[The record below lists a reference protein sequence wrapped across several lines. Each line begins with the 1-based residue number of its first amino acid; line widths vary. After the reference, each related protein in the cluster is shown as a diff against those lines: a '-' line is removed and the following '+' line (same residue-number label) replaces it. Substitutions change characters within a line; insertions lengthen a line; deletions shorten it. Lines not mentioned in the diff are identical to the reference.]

1 MKVVDFFCGAGGF
14 SEGFRQ
20 AGFEIVQGIE
30 INKNALTSFNFNF
43 GTNDKPTNILEIA
56 KSVESINKYVA
67 DSDIIVGSPPCV
79 SFSSSNKSGNAD
91 KSLGIQLIKAF
102 LKIITVKRYNEE
114 SILKAY
120 FMENVVNSM
129 NYLQEENGFTFEEL
143 DLGTWCKQFNNPET
157 KQPFSPEDKAIIPYE
172 DTRVLNSR
180 DYGSFQS
187 RKRAITAHII
197 NFGSMANP
205 PKHYAKNKTLKEFFH
220 LFTSPYPDENKST
233 LIQDPNYKNL
243 SLKTTE
249 VTDHFYDTRIHDM
262 DAKLS
267 QELKENHP
275 YMGKMSFPENLDK
288 PVRTITATKIS
299 MAREAIIFKAEHKGE
314 NSQYR
319 LPTVRE
325 AACFMGFPI
334 TYQFKGSESQ
344 KWKQIG
350 NAVCPTLSY
359 VLANKLQQHLL
370 SKTIGRR
377 VVTDYTE
384 PDFDYFSLETFE
396 QKEILPTKKSKNAR
410 FRGHYKKKLNITV
423 SLANFSIG
431 EGDKSIRYWNTSIQK
446 GTGKG
451 SFHYELRP
459 SDFKSIENAIISKLS
474 EKEIKILSEVKT
486 QMEKLDINSE
496 SVKYDFMNR
505 INSQLE
511 PNNLIAYISKE
522 ILKDNSLNNFGIRA
536 NNCWSEI
543 QIKDI
548 LPQPINQKFKIE
560 GDQLIALAIFISV
573 TKALSK

>member
-20 AGFEIVQGIE
+20 AGFEVVQGIE
-30 INKNALTSFNFNF
+30 INKNALTSFNFNY

-56 KSVESINKYVA
+56 KSVESINKYVE
-67 DSDIIVGSPPCV
+67 DSDIIIGSPPCV

-102 LKIITVKRYNEE
+102 LKIITVKRYKKD

-129 NYLQEENGFTFEEL
+129 NYLQEEKGFTFEEL
-143 DLGTWCKQFNNPET
+143 DLGTWCKQFKNPET
-157 KQPFSPEDKAIIPYE
+157 KQPFSPTDKAIIPYE

-205 PKHYAKNKTLKEFFH
+205 PQQKTKNKTLKEFFH
-220 LFTSPYPDENKST
+220 LFTSPFPDANKST
-233 LIQDPNYKNL
+233 VITDPNYKNL
-243 SLKTTE
+243 KLKITE
-249 VTDHFYDTRIHDM
+249 LTDHFYDTRIHDM

-267 QELKENHP
+267 KELKENHP

-299 MAREAIIFKAEHKGE
+299 MAREAIIFKAESEGE
-314 NSQYR
+314 NSKYR

-359 VLANKLQQHLL
+359 VLANELQQHLL
-370 SKTIGRR
+370 SKTTRR
-377 VVTDYTE
+377 KVVTDYTE

-396 QKEILPTKKSKNAR
+396 HKEILPTKKSKNAR
-410 FRGHYKKKLNITV
+410 FRGHYKKKLNTTV

-431 EGDKSIRYWNTSIQK
+431 EGDKSMRYWNTSIQK

-451 SFHYELRP
+451 SFHYELKP
-459 SDFKSIENAIISKLS
+459 SDFKSIENSVNL
-474 EKEIKILSEVKT
+474 ILSKEELQILSDVESK
-486 QMEKLDINSE
+486 MEKLNINAAAVE
-496 SVKYDFMNR
+496 YDFMNR

-511 PNNLIAYISKE
+511 PNNLIAFISKE
-522 ILKDNSLNNFGIRA
+522 IIKADSPNNFGIRP
-536 NNCWSEI
+536 NNCWSET
-543 QIKDI
+543 QIKEI
-548 LPQPINQKFKIE
+548 LPHPISQNFKIE

>member
-30 INKNALTSFNFNF
+30 INKTALTSFNFNF
-43 GTNDKPTNILEIA
+43 GTNDKPTDILEIA
-56 KSVESINKYVA
+56 ESIESINKYVA
-67 DSDIIVGSPPCV
+67 DSHIIIGSPPCV

-102 LKIITVKRYNEE
+102 LKIITVKRYKED

-129 NYLQEENGFTFEEL
+129 NYLQDKNGFTFEEL
-143 DLGTWCKQFNNPET
+143 DLGTWCQQFIDSKTNL
-157 KQPFSPEDKAIIPYE
+157 PFSPKDKAIIPYE

-197 NFGSMANP
+197 NFGSMTNP
-205 PKHYAKNKTLKEFFH
+205 PQHKSKNKTLKQFFH
-220 LFTSPYPDENKST
+220 LFASPFPHQNKST
-233 LIQDPNYKNL
+233 VIQDPNYKNL
-243 SLKTTE
+243 SLDIKK

-275 YMGKMSFPENLDK
+275 YMGKMSFPENLHK
-288 PVRTITATKIS
+288 SVRTITATKIS
-299 MAREAIIFKAEHKGE
+299 MAREAIIFKAEHEEE
-314 NSQYR
+314 NSKYR

-359 VLANKLQQHLL
+359 VLANELRKHLF
-370 SKTIGRR
+370 SKTIKRK
-377 VVTDYTE
+377 VVTEYIT
-384 PDFDYFSLETFE
+384 PDFDFFSIENFE
-396 QKEILPTKKSKNAR
+396 PKKILPTKKSKNAR
-410 FRGHYKKKLNITV
+410 FRGHFEKKLNITIT
-423 SLANFSIG
+423 LANFSIRD
-431 EGDKSIRYWNTSIQK
+431 GDKSMRYWNTSIQK

-451 SFHYELRP
+451 SFHYELKP
-459 SDFKSIENAIISKLS
+459 VDFNTIENCIMSKLS
-474 EKEIKILSEVKT
+474 EEENQILSQIKSQLKELNISKY
-486 QMEKLDINSE
+486 
-496 SVKYDFMNR
+496 SVENDFINR
-505 INSQLE
+505 INSPRE
-511 PNNLIAYISKE
+511 PNNLIAFISNT
-522 ILKDNSLNNFGIRA
+522 IVKDSLLINSGKRGT
-536 NNCWSEI
+536 NCTREV

-548 LPQPINQKFKIE
+548 LPYPISQNFKIE